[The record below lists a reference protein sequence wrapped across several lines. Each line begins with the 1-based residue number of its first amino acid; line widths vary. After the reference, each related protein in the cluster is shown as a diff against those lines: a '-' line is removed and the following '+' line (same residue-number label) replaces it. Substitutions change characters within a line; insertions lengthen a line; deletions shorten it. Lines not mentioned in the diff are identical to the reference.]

1 MRVYSLNISSK
12 KGVQK
17 KPVSRI
23 TLVKDKGVEGD
34 AHLGGERQVSLLA
47 KEETDSFNAKMKT
60 KIKPGMFAENITTEG
75 VDFSKIE
82 AGNML
87 RIGKAL
93 LEVTQ
98 IGKECHEGCSIRKAT
113 GSCIMPKKGVFARV
127 LEGGSV
133 RKGDPIIVLFKVG

>member
-1 MRVYSLNISSK
+1 MRVYSLNTSSK

-17 KPVSRI
+17 TPVSEI
-23 TLVKDKGVEGD
+23 TLVKGKGVKGD
-34 AHLGGERQVSLLA
+34 AHSGGERQVSLLA
-47 KEETDSFNAKMKT
+47 REEIDSFNKKMKT

-75 VDFSKIE
+75 VDFSKIGV
-82 AGNML
+82 GNMI

-98 IGKECHEGCSIRKAT
+98 IGKECHSGCSIKEAT

-127 LEGGSV
+127 LEGATI
-133 RKGDPIIVLFKVG
+133 RKGDPMLVLFKVG